1 MNRPFKPL
9 KNKEMKF
16 DTLII
21 GGGLAGLLCGVRLQE
36 AGQKCAILSSGQN
49 AMHFFS
55 GGFGLLSRLADGSA
69 VEEPLKA
76 IPSLESSHPY
86 SKIGADKVAEYTQ
99 ETVEFF
105 KSHGIQVEGNAEKN
119 SYLITGSGA
128 LKPTWLAA
136 EEIAH
141 VKDKSESIGDKV
153 LIVNIEGFMD
163 FNTSFIAGALE
174 KRGAKCRIVAVT
186 TDELCKLRTN
196 PTEMRSSNIA
206 KIMES
211 PVSLN
216 RFATEVKAQ
225 IKDEDTVILPDVFG
239 IKSHDTIASL
249 RKQLGIKTLFIGTLP
264 PSVAGIRIQM
274 QLKEAFIA
282 AGGTFL
288 KGDEAKQ
295 AEFEG
300 NKVISIKSAN
310 LEDVN
315 ITADNYVLATGSY
328 FGHGLV
334 SDAESISEP
343 IFGADVIFDGDRNNW
358 FDKNFFRRQDYIS
371 FGVDTDS
378 AFLTK
383 RNGDT
388 VKNLYA
394 IGSIL
399 GGFNALYEGCGAGVA
414 IMTAF
419 RVSDTILGR

>member
-1 MNRPFKPL
+1 
-9 KNKEMKF
+9 MKF

-55 GGFGLLSRLADGSA
+55 GGFGLLSKLADGTA

-76 IPSLESSHPY
+76 IPSLESTHPY
-86 SKIGADKVAEYTQ
+86 SKIGVDKVAEYAQ

-105 KSHGIQVEGNAEKN
+105 KSHGIQVEGSAEKN
-119 SYLITGSGA
+119 SYLVTGSGA

-163 FNTSFIAGALE
+163 FSTSFIASALE
-174 KRGAKCRIVAVT
+174 KRGAKCRIIAVT
-186 TDELCKLRTN
+186 TDELSQLRTN

-206 KIMES
+206 KIMEF

-216 RFATEVKAQ
+216 RFADAVKSQ
-225 IKDEDTVILPDVFG
+225 IKDEDTILLPDVFG
-239 IKSHDTIASL
+239 IKSHDVVVSL
-249 RKQLGIKTLFIGTLP
+249 RKQLGVKALFVGTLP
-264 PSVAGIRIQM
+264 PSVAGIRIQS
-274 QLKEAFIA
+274 QLKEAFVS

-288 KGDEAKQ
+288 KGDEAKL
-295 AEFEG
+295 AEFADD
-300 NKVISIKSAN
+300 KVVSVKSAN
-310 LEDVN
+310 LED
-315 ITADNYVLATGSY
+315 ISIEADNYVLATGSY

-343 IFGADVIFDGDRNNW
+343 IFGADVIFDEDRNNW

-371 FGVDTDS
+371 FGVDTDD
-378 AFLTK
+378 AFLAK
-383 RNGDT
+383 RSGKT

-419 RVSDTILGR
+419 KVSDTILGR

>member
-1 MNRPFKPL
+1 
-9 KNKEMKF
+9 MKF

-55 GGFGLLSRLADGSA
+55 GGFGLLSRLADGTA

-76 IPSLESSHPY
+76 ISSLGNTHPY
-86 SKIGADKVAEYTQ
+86 SKIGTEKVTEYAQ
-99 ETVEFF
+99 EAVTFF
-105 KSHGIQVEGNAEKN
+105 KDHEIPVEGSAEKN
-119 SYLITGSGA
+119 SYVITGSGA
-128 LKPTWLAA
+128 LKPTWLAVDD
-136 EEIAH
+136 IAH
-141 VKDKSESIGDKV
+141 VKDRNESIGEKV

-174 KRGAKCRIVAVT
+174 KRGAKCRIAAVT
-186 TDELCKLRTN
+186 TDELSQLRTN

-211 PVSLN
+211 PVNLEK
-216 RFATEVKAQ
+216 FATAVKALV
-225 IKDEDTVILPDVFG
+225 KDEDTIILPAVFG
-239 IKSHDTIASL
+239 IKSHGTVASL
-249 RKQLGIKTLFIGTLP
+249 RKQLGIKTLLIGTLP
-264 PSVAGIRIQM
+264 PSVAGIRIQA
-274 QLKEAFIA
+274 QLKEAFIS

-288 KGDEAKQ
+288 KGDEAKK
-295 AEFEG
+295 AEFTDDRVVSVE
-300 NKVISIKSAN
+300 SAN
-310 LEDVN
+310 LGNVK

-334 SDAESISEP
+334 SDAESVSEP
-343 IFGADVIFDGDRNNW
+343 VFGADVIFDEDRNNW
-358 FDKNFFRRQDYIS
+358 FDKNFFKRQDYIS
-371 FGVDTDS
+371 FGVDTDE
-378 AFLTK
+378 AFLAK
-383 RNGDT
+383 RSGKT

-419 RVSDTILGR
+419 KVSDTILGR